1 MANPLIYK
9 TAAKPSVQGQK
20 HGHHDAPAA
29 DDTQRKGTWINRI
42 AIAQKGYGLDECH
55 QQDQADEN
63 ADAAPSAL
71 GWIA

>member
-55 QQDQADEN
+55 Q
-63 ADAAPSAL
+63 
-71 GWIA
+71 